1 MWTLGSD
8 SQFGYTLPM
17 WAVQQKDMTSLSML
31 LAGGADV
38 RAKDTL
44 GMTAMDLAKQLNHA
58 EACALLQ
65 QALDQAP
72 PIDDP

>member
-1 MWTLGSD
+1 MWTLRSD

-17 WAVQQKDMTSLSML
+17 WAVQQKDMTSLTIL
-31 LAGGADV
+31 LAGGADA

-44 GMTAMDLAKQLNHA
+44 GMTAMDLAKQLNDS

-72 PIDDP
+72 SSDD